1 MALYLVKKSDVKV
14 GGKLIAEGSKVEL
27 KDHQVKGLEDCLEKI
42 SSGAAEKPK
51 VKKES
56 KQTAQPPK
64 QKRAK
69 KSKKNI
75 KK

>member
-27 KDHQVKGLEDCLEKI
+27 KDHQVKGLEDCLAKI
-42 SSGAAEKPK
+42 SSGAVKKPK

-64 QKRAK
+64 PKRSTKPK
-69 KSKKNI
+69 KI
-75 KK
+75 I